1 MEMIT
6 SIFTDFIEGMSIERG
21 LIVIAL
27 FLLAILAVVL
37 LIGRKVNQTSPQ
49 TIEGFLKVLEERY
62 NEGEI
67 PRKEYEDVR
76 NEIKEPL
83 VQIKNFMNLYK

>member
-6 SIFTDFIEGMSIERG
+6 SIFTDFIEGMSIEGG